1 MRDKDTL
8 LGGDPGKT
16 LAGLSSNPSDLH
28 YANQSGCVEVTSFD
42 GVWRHIAS

>member
-28 YANQSGCVEVTSFD
+28 YSNQSGCVEVTSCD
-42 GVWRHIAS
+42 DMRRG